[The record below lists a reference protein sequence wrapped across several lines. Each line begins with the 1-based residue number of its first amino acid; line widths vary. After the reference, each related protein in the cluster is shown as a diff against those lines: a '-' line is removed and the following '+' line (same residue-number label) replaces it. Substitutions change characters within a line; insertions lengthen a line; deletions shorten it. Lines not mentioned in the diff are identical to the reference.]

1 MALGRVKSGLGE
13 RKRASTLRTLLVLNA
28 LISLQDTCSPLCAR
42 RTHEGDIYCSDLSA
56 LKAFWWA
63 RHFAQIALQI
73 MKVFLLFF
81 LLGINEG
88 KRREKKRSKRQNRVQ
103 TKRRIPV
110 GVEEYEN
117 ADDVYYSPKM
127 IEKLAASGINTTNF
141 LVANRTAEDDM
152 VGIFQQCSKIAN
164 CHGPGPRDFEHY

>member
-1 MALGRVKSGLGE
+1 
-13 RKRASTLRTLLVLNA
+13 
-28 LISLQDTCSPLCAR
+28 
-42 RTHEGDIYCSDLSA
+42 
-56 LKAFWWA
+56 
-63 RHFAQIALQI
+63 
-73 MKVFLLFF
+73 MKVFLLFL

-127 IEKLAASGINTTNF
+127 IEKLAASGINVTDF

-152 VGIFQQCSKIAN
+152 V
-164 CHGPGPRDFEHY
+164 